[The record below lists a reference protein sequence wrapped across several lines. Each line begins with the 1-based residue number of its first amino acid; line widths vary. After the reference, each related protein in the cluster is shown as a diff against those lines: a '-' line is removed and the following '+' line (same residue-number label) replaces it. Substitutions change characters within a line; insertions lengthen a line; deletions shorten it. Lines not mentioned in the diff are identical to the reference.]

1 MALDSIIRRLGS
13 AAVVAGVA
21 AGLGTASAQ
30 TTVAPPRPV
39 ETQPLPPLP
48 GAPAP
53 PTAPAVPALPAVPPA
68 PPPAVAAPVPPAPPP
83 VAQTPPP
90 APVPP
95 PPPAATVPPLP
106 VPPGTVP
113 PTPPAAVA
121 GQETLAPPPVD
132 SSTPDTVELA
142 ARPAATLRGQATWDE
157 GYDKLT
163 QSFQRL
169 QSEMDKAGVRVTGK
183 PLATFLETDDPG
195 FRFQALLPVA
205 TPPATRPPGLPAD
218 IAFGSTPAGK
228 AIRFVHKAPYDDIDS
243 TYEAVSAYLD
253 TKGIEVKDSFTE
265 EYVAI
270 GSGPGDTGLELYIY
284 VQPK

>member
-1 MALDSIIRRLGS
+1 MLLDIIMRRLGL
-13 AAVVAGVA
+13 AAAIAAMA
-21 AGLGTASAQ
+21 AGLATASAQ

-39 ETQPLPPLP
+39 ESQPLPPLP
-48 GAPAP
+48 GAPVP
-53 PTAPAVPALPAVPPA
+53 PAAPAVPAAPPVSAAPA
-68 PPPAVAAPVPPAPPP
+68 PSIAAPTPPAPPP
-83 VAQTPPP
+83 VAQMPPP
-90 APVPP
+90 APIPP
-95 PPPAATVPPLP
+95 PPPAAAAEPPP

-132 SSTPDTVELA
+132 SSTPDTVDLA

-157 GYDKLT
+157 GYERLT

-183 PLATFLETDDPG
+183 PLATFLETDDMG

-253 TKGIEVKDSFTE
+253 TKGIEVKDNFTE

-270 GSGPGDTGLELYIY
+270 GSSPGDTGLELYIY

>member
-1 MALDSIIRRLGS
+1 MALDSIIRRLGL
-13 AAVVAGVA
+13 AAVLAYGA
-21 AGLGTASAQ
+21 AGLVAASAQ

-48 GAPAP
+48 GATVAPALPAAP
-53 PTAPAVPALPAVPPA
+53 PVPVPAVPPA
-68 PPPAVAAPVPPAPPP
+68 PPATAATPAPPALPP

-90 APVPP
+90 AP
-95 PPPAATVPPLP
+95 PPAAAVPPLP

-113 PTPPAAVA
+113 PAPPAAVA

-142 ARPAATLRGQATWDE
+142 ARPAATLRGQSTWEE
-157 GYDKLT
+157 GYDRLT

-183 PLATFLETDDPG
+183 PLATFLETDDTG

-253 TKGIEVKDSFTE
+253 TKGIEVKDNFTE

>member
-1 MALDSIIRRLGS
+1 MALDSIIRRLGL
-13 AAVVAGVA
+13 AAVVAYGA
-21 AGLGTASAQ
+21 AGLIAASAQ

-53 PTAPAVPALPAVPPA
+53 PAAPAVPALPAVPPA
-68 PPPAVAAPVPPAPPP
+68 PPPTVAAPSPPAPPP
-83 VAQTPPP
+83 AAQTPPP
-90 APVPP
+90 APIPP
-95 PPPAATVPPLP
+95 P
-106 VPPGTVP
+106 
-113 PTPPAAVA
+113 PPAAVA

-183 PLATFLETDDPG
+183 PLATFLETDDTG

-205 TPPATRPPGLPAD
+205 TPPAVRPPGLPAD

>member
-1 MALDSIIRRLGS
+1 MLLDIIMRRLGL
-13 AAVVAGVA
+13 AAAIAAMA
-21 AGLGTASAQ
+21 AGLATASAQ

-39 ETQPLPPLP
+39 ESQPLPPLP
-48 GAPAP
+48 GAPA
-53 PTAPAVPALPAVPPA
+53 APAVPAPPPVSAAPA
-68 PPPAVAAPVPPAPPP
+68 PSIAAPPPPAPPP

-90 APVPP
+90 APIPP
-95 PPPAATVPPLP
+95 PPPAAAAEPPP

-132 SSTPDTVELA
+132 SSTPDTVDLA

-157 GYDKLT
+157 GYERLT

-183 PLATFLETDDPG
+183 PLATFLETDDMG

-205 TPPATRPPGLPAD
+205 TPSATRPPGLPAD

-253 TKGIEVKDSFTE
+253 TKGIEVKDNFTE

-270 GSGPGDTGLELYIY
+270 GSSPGDTGLELYIY

>member
-1 MALDSIIRRLGS
+1 
-13 AAVVAGVA
+13 
-21 AGLGTASAQ
+21 
-30 TTVAPPRPV
+30 
-39 ETQPLPPLP
+39 
-48 GAPAP
+48 
-53 PTAPAVPALPAVPPA
+53 
-68 PPPAVAAPVPPAPPP
+68 
-83 VAQTPPP
+83 
-90 APVPP
+90 
-95 PPPAATVPPLP
+95 VPPLP

-113 PTPPAAVA
+113 PAPPAAVA

-142 ARPAATLRGQATWDE
+142 ARPAATLRGQSTWEE
-157 GYDKLT
+157 GYDRLT
-163 QSFQRL
+163 QSFQQL

-183 PLATFLETDDPG
+183 PLATFLETDDMG

-253 TKGIEVKDSFTE
+253 TKGIEVKDNFTE

-270 GSGPGDTGLELYIY
+270 GSGAGDTGLELYIY